1 MVNTINPL
9 NTIVLSAMLISTIR
23 EPKTF
28 KSLELKNNAKNFQ
41 MFKTFNYFGNDNFS
55 MDILQEKRPI
65 FGQKRN

>member
-28 KSLELKNNAKNFQ
+28 KSFELKNAKNFE
-41 MFKTFNYFGNDNFS
+41 MFKTFNFFGNDNFS